1 MSIREEIYLLNASIK
16 RKKQIQTFLRT
27 ISRIPINRIILV
39 VVSLT
44 LIITSIIM
52 WIKVTKAMIYD
63 YKFALLNILDKSIL
77 TPEEPIKLKEYI
89 VKEGDTLIGISKK
102 LGTSIS
108 TLVSLNNLFSQNL
121 RPGSKIIFT
130 ERDIIKHYSPRKF
143 SVFDVS
149 KKYKVHPYDIFVAN
163 GYQFFFNRECFIP
176 GIQMSWREI
185 SERLGIGF
193 LKPVFGRISSRFG
206 YRIHP
211 VLGIPKFHSG
221 LDISAPYGSPVKS
234 SMSGIVEKTGY
245 DEDGYGYFIVI
256 KHGNSTKTLYGH
268 LSQILVREGQRVRRG
283 QIIGKVGDT
292 GMTTGP
298 HLHFE
303 VIKNGKKVNPRKYLP
318 R

>member
-1 MSIREEIYLLNASIK
+1 MFYNYQPVI
-16 RKKQIQTFLRT
+16 
-27 ISRIPINRIILV
+27 
-39 VVSLT
+39 
-44 LIITSIIM
+44 
-52 WIKVTKAMIYD
+52 
-63 YKFALLNILDKSIL
+63 LNILDKSIL
-77 TPEEPIKLKEYI
+77 VSEEPIKINEYT
-89 VKEGDTLIGISKK
+89 VKKGDTLISLSKK
-102 LGTSIS
+102 LNTSIS
-108 TLVSLNNLFSQNL
+108 TLVSLNNLSSPNL

-130 ERDIIKHYSPRKF
+130 EKESIKHYSTTKF

-149 KKYKVHPYDIFVAN
+149 KKYKIHPYDIFVAN
-163 GYQFFFNRECFIP
+163 GYQFFFNKECLIP

-185 SERLGIGF
+185 SEKLGIGF

-221 LDISAPYGSPVKS
+221 LDISAPYGSPIKA
-234 SMSGIVEKTGY
+234 SMSGVVEKTGY

-256 KHGNSTKTLYGH
+256 RHGNSIKTLYGH
-268 LSQILVREGQRVRRG
+268 LSQILVKEGQKVNRG

-303 VIKNGKKVNPRKYLP
+303 VIKNGKRINPKRYIP